1 MRIFNRYF
9 SLYDL
14 IMVLGDVIVVFVATV
29 AVRAA
34 ISFLEISSS
43 PEWIFWSFQAVG
55 VTLIVVISFYYSD
68 LYAIDQT
75 LSIRELFLRL
85 MSGVGIACVL
95 IAFFSYPIPRFGK
108 TLYASQMA
116 VMVISLCAWR
126 VGFMQ
131 VIARARIHAR
141 VLVVGLQAIGKLV
154 AEELLR
160 QKKLGMEVIGFVG
173 QGQSAGQ
180 LTLAYGNP
188 IRVSLPI
195 YQPSSLMDLFQ
206 KQNVNRILLAGVEG
220 YHDALGRE
228 LVTLRARGVAM
239 EDCHSFYERLVSKIA
254 IADLSPEWIVRCKG
268 FRRDRLIML
277 TKRVIDIVV
286 SAVGLLLSAP
296 IVLLT
301 AVAIKLDSPG
311 PIFYR
316 QERVGR
322 NDESFTIYKFRSM
335 SERAEANV
343 GPVWAAE
350 DDPRVTRVG
359 KMIRKLRID
368 EIPQMINVLKGEM
381 SLVGPRPERPFFVR
395 TLNTK
400 IPYYSLRH
408 SVEPGI
414 TGWAQVCYPYGD
426 SEEDAIE
433 KLQYDLYYIKN
444 MSALFDLQIIFE
456 SLKVVLLGK
465 GSR

>member
-14 IMVLGDVIVVFVATV
+14 IMVLGDVIVAFFATV
-29 AVRAA
+29 AVRVT

-43 PEWIFWSFQAVG
+43 SDWIFWSFQAVA

-68 LYAIDQT
+68 LYGIDQT
-75 LSIRELFLRL
+75 LSIRELSLRL
-85 MSGVGIACVL
+85 MSGMGIACIL

-126 VGFMQ
+126 IGFMR
-131 VIARARIHAR
+131 VMARARIHAR

-173 QGQSAGQ
+173 QSQFGQ

-195 YQPSSLMDLFQ
+195 YRPSSLMDLFQ
-206 KQNVNRILLAGVEG
+206 KENVNRILLAGVEG

-254 IADLSPEWIVRCKG
+254 IADRSGSSDVK
-268 FRRDRLIML
+268 DSD
-277 TKRVIDIVV
+277 VI
-286 SAVGLLLSAP
+286 P
-296 IVLLT
+296 
-301 AVAIKLDSPG
+301 
-311 PIFYR
+311 
-316 QERVGR
+316 
-322 NDESFTIYKFRSM
+322 
-335 SERAEANV
+335 
-343 GPVWAAE
+343 
-350 DDPRVTRVG
+350 
-359 KMIRKLRID
+359 
-368 EIPQMINVLKGEM
+368 
-381 SLVGPRPERPFFVR
+381 
-395 TLNTK
+395 
-400 IPYYSLRH
+400 
-408 SVEPGI
+408 
-414 TGWAQVCYPYGD
+414 
-426 SEEDAIE
+426 
-433 KLQYDLYYIKN
+433 
-444 MSALFDLQIIFE
+444 
-456 SLKVVLLGK
+456 
-465 GSR
+465 

>member
-1 MRIFNRYF
+1 
-9 SLYDL
+9 
-14 IMVLGDVIVVFVATV
+14 MVLGDVIVAFFATV
-29 AVRAA
+29 AVRAT

-43 PEWIFWSFQAVG
+43 PDWIFWSLQAVA

-85 MSGVGIACVL
+85 MSGVGIACIL

-126 VGFMQ
+126 VGFMR
-131 VIARARIHAR
+131 VIASARIHAR

-173 QGQSAGQ
+173 QSQSVGQ

-188 IRVSLPI
+188 TRVSLPI
-195 YQPSSLMDLFQ
+195 YQPSSLIDLFQ
-206 KQNVNRILLAGVEG
+206 NQNVNRILLAGVED

-228 LVTLRARGVAM
+228 LVTLRARGVVM

-277 TKRVIDIVV
+277 TKRLIDIVV

-335 SERAEANV
+335 SDSAEANV

-350 DDPRVTRVG
+350 DDPRVTRIG

-381 SLVGPRPERPFFVR
+381 SLVGPRPERPFFVW

-408 SVEPGI
+408 SIQPGI
-414 TGWAQVCYPYGD
+414 TGWAQICYPYGD

>member
-1 MRIFNRYF
+1 
-9 SLYDL
+9 
-14 IMVLGDVIVVFVATV
+14 MVLGDVTVVFFATIT
-29 AVRAA
+29 VRAT

-43 PEWIFWSFQAVG
+43 PEWIFWSFQAVA

-85 MSGVGIACVL
+85 MSGIGIACVL

-108 TLYASQMA
+108 TLYGSQMA
-116 VMVISLCAWR
+116 VLVVSLCAWR

-154 AEELLR
+154 AEELLK
-160 QKKLGMEVIGFVG
+160 QKKLGMEVIGFVA
-173 QGQSAGQ
+173 QGQSADH

-188 IRVSLPI
+188 VRVSLPI
-195 YQPSSLMDLFQ
+195 YQPSLLMDLFQ
-206 KQNVNRILLAGVEG
+206 KQNVNRILLAGTEG
-220 YHDALGRE
+220 CHDALGRE
-228 LVTLRARGVAM
+228 LVTLRARGVAI

-268 FRRDRLIML
+268 FRRDWLVL
-277 TKRVIDIVV
+277 FTKRVIDLVV
-286 SAVGLLLSAP
+286 SATGLLVTAP
-296 IVLLT
+296 VTFLT
-301 AVAIKLDSPG
+301 GVAIKLDSPG

-316 QERVGR
+316 QERVGQ
-322 NDESFTIYKFRSM
+322 NGEPFTIYKFRSM
-335 SERAEANV
+335 CESAEAD
-343 GPVWAAE
+343 GSPVWAAE

-359 KMIRKLRID
+359 RVIRKLRID
-368 EIPQMINVLKGEM
+368 EIPQMFNVLKGEM
-381 SLVGPRPERPFFVR
+381 SLVGPRPERPFFVQK
-395 TLNTK
+395 LNEN

-408 SVEPGI
+408 SIKPGI
-414 TGWAQVCYPYGD
+414 TGWAQISYPYGD
-426 SEEDAIE
+426 SEKDAIE

-444 MSALFDLQIIFE
+444 MSPLFDLQIIFE